1 MKKIKTNATMSDVAK
16 KAKVSLKTVSRV
28 INKEANVSL
37 KTIEKVQKVI
47 DAIEYQP
54 NTSAQT
60 LARGKTKII
69 GLLYDTPSPNYIS
82 HIMEG
87 ILSQCYKSDYEVIIH
102 PCRFNE
108 RTLLRDIELM
118 IKRTRLSGVLIT
130 PPLSD
135 MEDLINLLTEL
146 SIPRVL
152 ISPGA
157 KEINQ
162 PSIKTNDQEASKA
175 MTNYLI
181 NNGHKRIAFIKG
193 HPSHRSVGDRVN
205 GFFEAMNEAKINCPN
220 ELIESG
226 LNSYESG
233 LECARKLLSLRNKPT
248 AIFAANDEMAAGV
261 IRIAQEH
268 NLKIPEDLSVVGFD
282 DSPMTKLISPP
293 LTTIKQP
300 LDLMG
305 EAAAKSLINQLEGVS
320 TAKKIT
326 INSKLVIRDSISSLN
341 S

>member
-1 MKKIKTNATMSDVAK
+1 
-16 KAKVSLKTVSRV
+16 
-28 INKEANVSL
+28 
-37 KTIEKVQKVI
+37 
-47 DAIEYQP
+47 
-54 NTSAQT
+54 
-60 LARGKTKII
+60 
-69 GLLYDTPSPNYIS
+69 
-82 HIMEG
+82 
-87 ILSQCYKSDYEVIIH
+87 
-102 PCRFNE
+102 
-108 RTLLRDIELM
+108 
-118 IKRTRLSGVLIT
+118 
-130 PPLSD
+130 
-135 MEDLINLLTEL
+135 
-146 SIPRVL
+146 
-152 ISPGA
+152 
-157 KEINQ
+157 
-162 PSIKTNDQEASKA
+162 
-175 MTNYLI
+175 
-181 NNGHKRIAFIKG
+181 
-193 HPSHRSVGDRVN
+193 
-205 GFFEAMNEAKINCPN
+205 MNEAKINCPN